1 MTFATNRI
9 RKTRYER
16 TRLPR
21 IEDSLFGLAGF
32 YTLPSRE
39 ESYGRATFAPLVPP
53 RHLGDCHHL
62 QRGAAHRRL
71 HRVAPLVRRDP
82 GRRLLLDRP
91 DARDRPRLRQGPL
104 LPAHL
109 LRLGLP
115 EELGHGPGRK
125 RVDPD
130 LRRGRALHPGP
141 PAG

>member
-1 MTFATNRI
+1 MATTRWWSQGLGGTSPMNRISILKKIRATTFAENRI

-21 IEDSLFGLAGF
+21 VEPSLSGLAGF

-39 ESYGRATFAPLVPP
+39 EPYGRATEAPCVPP
-53 RHLGDCHHL
+53 RHLGDRHHL

-71 HRVAPLVRRDP
+71 YRVAPLVRRDP

-91 DARDRPRLRQGPL
+91 DARDRPELRQGPL

-109 LRLGLP
+109 L
-115 EELGHGPGRK
+115 
-125 RVDPD
+125 
-130 LRRGRALHPGP
+130 
-141 PAG
+141 